1 MLFNAFAYSSTFSM
15 KKYQAMLVEKS
26 LIQKI
31 FNYFFEIMI
40 FCDLV
45 IFFIRTYMLYL
56 LMQQ

>member
-1 MLFNAFAYSSTFSM
+1 MNLFFFNEIMLFNAFAYSSTFSM
-15 KKYQAMLVEKS
+15 KKYQAMLIEKS

-45 IFFIRTYMLYL
+45 IFL
-56 LMQQ
+56 